1 MYAINEYIFY
11 WSNVIVYTSLGES
24 AWFALVVVIDG
35 VGLVLDPCSYSS
47 PVVVVVGVPALEL
60 CND

>member
-1 MYAINEYIFY
+1 MIDD
-11 WSNVIVYTSLGES
+11 TSLGES